1 MIRKKRSVGVS
12 ILLSLI
18 TCGLYT
24 LYWIYQLNED
34 IQYLNPKREYTSSG
48 MVVLF
53 TIVTCGL
60 YIFYWFYKMGEYL
73 EEAQEIRG
81 LRITDNFLL
90 FILIAIMG
98 LGIINLAIIQS
109 NINEFIDY
117 DQITKNPY

>member
-1 MIRKKRSVGVS
+1 MIREKRNVGFS

-53 TIVTCGL
+53 TIVTFGL
-60 YIFYWFYKMGEYL
+60 YIFYWFYKMGKHL
-73 EEAQEIRG
+73 EEAQENRG
-81 LRITDNFLL
+81 LRVTDNSLL
-90 FILIAIMG
+90 FILIAVLG
-98 LGIINLAIIQS
+98 LGIISLAIIQS

-117 DQITKNPY
+117 DQITQNPY